1 MLCSFSMV
9 STDRDRADIIRA
21 SGIIDES
28 LVTCTC
34 FESGS
39 AKSLDV
45 FCSTQCA
52 D

>member
-1 MLCSFSMV
+1 MIN
-9 STDRDRADIIRA
+9 TDRDRADIFRA
-21 SGIIDES
+21 SGIIDKS
-28 LVTCTC
+28 TVSCTC
-34 FESGS
+34 FESGP